1 MTESVK
7 KKYKLRNIIALIAI
21 ILMGLTFVMS
31 GSGKTFGFGEMP
43 GQTMHFLSSVLPDFL
58 FTPEIAYFIGY
69 ILLPYIIPLAELA
82 IGLLLLLQIWPRLI
96 ACMALPLIITFIIN
110 NSWLISKGNEFPS
123 CECFGIWEE
132 MFGSLTPSQS
142 LVYDIVLL
150 GLALSIIFVHPGPF
164 SAVPRW
170 LARLSGKDKQ
180 QNNQEKS

>member
-1 MTESVK
+1 MTESIEK
-7 KKYKLRNIIALIAI
+7 KNRVRSIIALVAS

-43 GQTMHFLSSVLPDFL
+43 GQTMHFLSDILPDFL

-69 ILLPYIIPLAELA
+69 ILLPYIIPLAELGL
-82 IGLLLLLQIWPRLI
+82 GLLLLLQIWPRLI
-96 ACMALPLIITFIIN
+96 ACIASPLIITFIAN

-132 MFGSLTPSQS
+132 IFGMLTPAQS

-150 GLALSIIFVHPGPF
+150 GLALIIIFVHPGSF
-164 SAVPRW
+164 SYVPRW

-180 QNNQEKS
+180 QNNQEES

>member
-1 MTESVK
+1 MTDSIEK
-7 KKYKLRNIIALIAI
+7 KNRIRNIIALVAS
-21 ILMGLTFVMS
+21 ILMGFTFVMS

-96 ACMALPLIITFIIN
+96 ACISLPLIITFIVN
-110 NSWLISKGNEFPS
+110 NSWFIITGNDFPS

-132 MFGSLTPSQS
+132 IFGSLKPSQS

-150 GLALSIIFVHPGPF
+150 VLALIIIFVHPGPF
-164 SAVPRW
+164 SSVPRW
-170 LARLSGKDKQ
+170 LAKLSGKDKQ
-180 QNNQEKS
+180 QNNQERS